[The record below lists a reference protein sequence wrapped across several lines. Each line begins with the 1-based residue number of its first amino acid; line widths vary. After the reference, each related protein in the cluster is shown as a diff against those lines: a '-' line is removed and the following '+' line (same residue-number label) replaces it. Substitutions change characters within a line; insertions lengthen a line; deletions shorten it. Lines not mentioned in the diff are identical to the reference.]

1 MSRLA
6 LVERVSVALL
16 YFVVTEGGVAMADV
30 PGRRPSMGRPRTP
43 GVEEAVLKATI
54 RRLVEDGYTGMS
66 LAKIAADAGTTRPT
80 LYLRW
85 PTKQALVV
93 AAVRSTFKRSLEP
106 TPEGWNDLPPKE
118 RLLRLLRRIEPA
130 EDRENRQLYT
140 ALLAESNRVPELLQ
154 LLEEHVVQPR
164 ARAIAELL
172 EAMKERGEIRP
183 DVNTEHVAMMIYGVR
198 FVDSLY
204 RVRMSTDRDRESVEL
219 LWPSLTHGLG

>member
-1 MSRLA
+1 
-6 LVERVSVALL
+6 
-16 YFVVTEGGVAMADV
+16 MADV

-80 LYLRW
+80 MYLRW

-93 AAVRSTFKRSLEP
+93 AAVRSMFKQSLAP
-106 TPEGWNDLPPKE
+106 PPEDWNDLPPKE

-183 DVNTEHVAMMIYGVR
+183 DVNAEHAAMMVYGVR

-204 RVRMSTDRDRESVEL
+204 RVRMSTDRDWESVEL
-219 LWPSLTHGLG
+219 LWPSLTHGLE